1 MSNENL
7 SRITNDFLSVRLVS
21 LAAWKQAAEIS
32 PRDRN
37 GPYVV
42 LQAGYDPE
50 DINVTPNEFVLG
62 RSGKW
67 LPLTH
72 FYRLPVPERRAEF
85 VFGTAAEIM
94 QMMGDLP
101 PKVVILGSAAD
112 RAAQRAA
119 PESDEM
125 ATAIR
130 AAKGQG
136 DVKP

>member
-7 SRITNDFLSVRLVS
+7 SKITNDFLSVRLVS

-42 LQAGYDPE
+42 LQTGYAPE
-50 DINVTPNEFVLG
+50 DINVTPNDFVLG

-67 LPLTH
+67 LPLSL

-94 QMMGDLP
+94 QMMADLP
-101 PKVVILGSAAD
+101 PKVVVFGSAAD
-112 RAAQRAA
+112 QTTQAAA
-119 PESDEM
+119 EGDEM
-125 ATAIR
+125 AAAIQ
-130 AAKGQG
+130 AARDQAGPKT
-136 DVKP
+136 